1 MKKKFLLGLAC
12 SFVLVYTTGCGNI
25 KENNNKQDENGKNY
39 ATVETVKSKC
49 SYYECLTKMSL
60 DNTIEELNEI
70 VGFDATKLEN
80 TTGSTAEKYEYD
92 FGNEKLITVTLF
104 NNKISTIKIEYDRK
118 ELKNKKVT
126 LDNLSDIN
134 ARINDGINYE
144 EFKKA
149 VGGVE
154 GTLIEVSSWNKYV
167 WVAEDGSSNVTASF
181 GKDGNLKFFS
191 GLGFKN

>member
-12 SFVLVYTTGCGNI
+12 LFALVYTTGCGNT
-25 KENNNKQDENGKNY
+25 KENNNKQDENGKNSD
-39 ATVETVKSKC
+39 TVETVKSKC

-92 FGNEKLITVTLF
+92 FGNDKLITVTLF

-126 LDNLSDIN
+126 LDNLSDIK
-134 ARINDGINYE
+134 ARINDGIDYK

-154 GTLIEVSSWNKYV
+154 GTLIELSSWNKDV

-181 GKDGNLKFFS
+181 GKDGNLKFFNA
-191 GLGFKN
+191 LGFK